1 MTVSQLIE
9 QLKKLPQD
17 ARVYRD
23 GGEYA
28 DDWRPVHSVSN
39 LRSWGHVGVLIE

>member
-9 QLKKLPQD
+9 QLKRMPQD
-17 ARVYRD
+17 DVVYRD

-28 DDWRPVHSVSN
+28 DDWRRVRSVSN

>member
-9 QLKKLPQD
+9 QLKRMPQD
-17 ARVYRD
+17 AKVYRD

-28 DDWRPVHSVSN
+28 DDWRPVHAVNN
-39 LRSWGHVGVLIE
+39 LRSWGYTGVLIE